1 MRTRLPTM
9 THDTASRTL
18 ACLRIGPDADY
29 GAWSSRHGNPRAYP
43 PLCVVTLCK
52 ASTFAPYGNGHS
64 VGHCRHRLARVYLAV
79 WMLTRSWCAKATGQL
94 RPDAWSATTEAT
106 GFEPVLMIAEPG
118 GLERRIRAVWKG
130 AVRVAGADLDA
141 VAGRFEK
148 DRAVEGWATVT
159 GTWSGEQLRVER
171 QDAPVA
177 GPALARWV
185 TPPCPLLECGWPAVE
200 RRGDVELSYDL
211 GDLAGTG
218 AAVAITFFH
227 PARTR
232 RYWSSLPLTLPLWR
246 LARVLPEIAVWA
258 ASLPRAFVTLEPWLI
273 PAGGDCAATC

>member
-1 MRTRLPTM
+1 M
-9 THDTASRTL
+9 
-18 ACLRIGPDADY
+18 
-29 GAWSSRHGNPRAYP
+29 
-43 PLCVVTLCK
+43 
-52 ASTFAPYGNGHS
+52 
-64 VGHCRHRLARVYLAV
+64 
-79 WMLTRSWCAKATGQL
+79 
-94 RPDAWSATTEAT
+94 
-106 GFEPVLMIAEPG
+106 
-118 GLERRIRAVWKG
+118 
-130 AVRVAGADLDA
+130 
-141 VAGRFEK
+141 AGRFEK

-273 PAGGDCAATC
+273 PAGGDRGATC